1 MKMGTIKGR
10 LCIATILSAF
20 ALNAAASPVEI
31 IQSSLFLSIPSSP
44 ATPVPGV
51 FPDPGTG
58 TSYQDDQLGDYNFG
72 YVPHN
77 TFDSGGFG
85 VSYSDTVV
93 GGLGTLIWSIT
104 NNSGVDIANSQFTG
118 FLDVDLGPV
127 FFENFGETQ
136 GAIDTQYDSW
146 EIDDRDPFFGD
157 IYAHVQ
163 SATDSLDN
171 TNSLPTGSWG
181 DVSLALGFNISDLLI
196 GETIIATFLI
206 SDALTGPAGLA
217 QFDVNSNDV
226 IYFSGSIDRVSV
238 VPLPGSGGLMLSS
251 LILMAV
257 GRYRKK
263 YGKVN

>member
-1 MKMGTIKGR
+1 MGTIKGR

-127 FFENFGETQ
+127 FFENFGEIQ